1 MTKLLRTRKAPK
13 TAYKKGQS
21 GNPTGKPKGALNKNT
36 INFTKIRHL
45 ASDKYEDAFNLLWEA
60 MVNMEGWAYQ
70 IFFKELV
77 PRKIYQP
84 ITLIETKEG
93 ESRTESLIKSLS
105 QFTQLTHEEVLS
117 EIKALSS
124 KNDEADLAMKQKIER
139 ETEEQLMAKAQNLRE
154 TIEFIEW
161 KNKKNDLTN

>member
-45 ASDKYEDAFNLLWEA
+45 ASDKYEDAFNLLWDA

-93 ESRTESLIKSLS
+93 ESRVESLIKSLS
-105 QFTQLTHEEVLS
+105 QFTQLTHDEVLS
-117 EIKALSS
+117 EIKVLNA
-124 KNDEADLAMKQKIER
+124 KNDEIDLAEMQKRER
-139 ETEEQLMAKAQNLRE
+139 ESEEQLMDKMY
-154 TIEFIEW
+154 TIRKVLEHEEK
-161 KNKKNDLTN
+161 KNKEN

>member
-1 MTKLLRTRKAPK
+1 MTKLLKTRNAPR

-45 ASDKYEDAFNLLWEA
+45 ASDKYEDAFNLLWTA
-60 MVNMEGWAYQ
+60 MLNMEGWAHQ

-84 ITLIETKEG
+84 ITSIEMKEG
-93 ESRTESLIKSLS
+93 ESRMETLIKSLS
-105 QFTQLTHEEVLS
+105 QFKELTHEELLN
-117 EIKALSS
+117 EIKVLSS
-124 KNDEADLAMKQKIER
+124 KNDEVDAAVQQRIER
-139 ETEEQLMAKAQNLRE
+139 ESEEQLMAKAQNLRE

-161 KNKKNDLTN
+161 KNKKNNSLH

>member
-45 ASDKYEDAFNLLWEA
+45 ASDKYEDAFNLLWNA

-93 ESRTESLIKSLS
+93 ESRVESLIKSLS
-105 QFTQLTHEEVLS
+105 QFTQLTHDEVLS
-117 EIKALSS
+117 EIKVLNA
-124 KNDEADLAMKQKIER
+124 KNDEIDLAEIQKRER
-139 ETEEQLMAKAQNLRE
+139 ESEEQLMDKIYTLRKV
-154 TIEFIEW
+154 IEHEEK
-161 KNKKNDLTN
+161 KNKEN

>member
-45 ASDKYEDAFNLLWEA
+45 ASDKYEDAFNLLWDA

-93 ESRTESLIKSLS
+93 ESRVESLVKSLS
-105 QFTQLTHEEVLS
+105 QFTQLTHDEVLS
-117 EIKALSS
+117 EIKVLNA
-124 KNDEADLAMKQKIER
+124 KNDEIDLAEMQKRER
-139 ETEEQLMAKAQNLRE
+139 ESEEQLMDKMY
-154 TIEFIEW
+154 TIRKVIEHEEK
-161 KNKKNDLTN
+161 KNKEN

>member
-1 MTKLLRTRKAPK
+1 MTKLLGRREAPR

-45 ASDKYEDAFNLLWEA
+45 ASNKYEDAFNLLWTA
-60 MVNMEGWAYQ
+60 MINMEGWAYQ

-84 ITLIETKEG
+84 TTLIETKEG
-93 ESRTESLIKSLS
+93 ESRIESLIKSLS
-105 QFTQLTHEEVLS
+105 QFTQLTHDEVLS
-117 EIKALSS
+117 EIKALNS
-124 KNDEADLAMKQKIER
+124 KNDETDLATIQKIER
-139 ETEEQLMAKAQNLRE
+139 ESEEQLMTKMQNIRE
-154 TIEFIEW
+154 TIEFAEW
-161 KNKKNDLTN
+161 KNSKNNK

>member
-45 ASDKYEDAFNLLWEA
+45 ASDKYEA